1 MIQYRVGDLTPPS
14 EQGNRYRLEEKLGEG
29 QYGVVYRSRGVF
41 DDEMLNVAVKI
52 PKGDP
57 HDAVVQLRHEAFLMK
72 QAGCSQIVDLY
83 DASFDEQYPYLVTE
97 YVPHTVYGLLSS
109 GSMNQGII
117 RTIVSY
123 TPDLLEM
130 MHRRRVVHLD
140 LKLDNLGLGSCFPG
154 EEPDLMDYNTQVLV
168 AFDFGLA
175 VSLGETG
182 RRYIAHAGTREL
194 NPQYP
199 PEFLERKEVNVTTD
213 THVMGRVI
221 GWCIAGTDANS
232 LADVVRQAI
241 AIHGRAPPPSFL
253 QLYNSMTQ
261 RDPAQRPDP
270 QKLADLARKVVDD
283 LDAHQYFFP
292 QGMEIDVQRSST
304 GRLTNDE
311 PTSSMLNRIS
321 LESL

>member
-14 EQGNRYRLEEKLGEG
+14 EQGNRYRLGEELGGG
-29 QYGVVYRSRGVF
+29 QNGAGYRSRGVF

-57 HDAVVQLRHEAFLMK
+57 DEAAIQLRHEANLMRH
-72 QAGCSQIVDLY
+72 AGCSQIVDLY
-83 DASFDEQYPYLVTE
+83 DASFDESHPYLVTE
-97 YVPHTVYGLLSS
+97 YVPHTLYELMLS
-109 GSMNQGII
+109 GRMNQSII
-117 RTIVSY
+117 RTLVTQ
-123 TPDLLEM
+123 TPDLLNM
-130 MHRRRVVHLD
+130 MRRRNVVHLD
-140 LKLDNLGLGSCFPG
+140 LKLDNLGLGSYFPG
-154 EEPDLMDYNTQVLV
+154 EKPDLMDPKSQVLV

-175 VSLGETG
+175 VSLGKMG
-182 RRYIAHAGTREL
+182 KRYIAHAGTREL

-199 PEFLERKEVNVTTD
+199 PEFLESKEVNATTD
-213 THVMGRVI
+213 THIMGRVL

-253 QLYNSMTQ
+253 QLYNSLTQ